1 MDHEDIRD
9 RNLADLYLADELSAE
24 EKAAFEEHFFDC
36 QECLE
41 ELETAR
47 SFGQGMKD
55 GAKLPATPARWW
67 MLLAFAA
74 GVVVTLALAALLK
87 RTPDFPEQQQLAAER
102 QKNSELQRELALA
115 ATPQTD
121 IDIYPLNVARESG
134 AVSQLR
140 LPATRRTFV
149 LMLDRQ
155 PDPAYRSYRAKLS
168 DAASRVIWTREG
180 IEPGARA
187 TFAIALPS
195 DLFAAGDY
203 FLDFEGDSAS
213 GFVRMA
219 RYRLHI
225 TSSAE
230 K

>member
-1 MDHEDIRD
+1 MDHEDTRD

-41 ELETAR
+41 ELEIAR
-47 SFGQGMKD
+47 SFRQGMKD
-55 GAKLPATPARWW
+55 GATIKATSGKWRVF
-67 MLLAFAA
+67 LAFAA
-74 GVVVTLALAALLK
+74 GVIVTLALAALLK

-102 QKNSELQRELALA
+102 QKNAELQKELALA
-115 ATPQTD
+115 AAPQTD

-140 LPATRRTFV
+140 LPAARRMFV

-155 PDPAYRSYRAKLS
+155 PDPSYRRYRAKLS
-168 DAASRVIWTREG
+168 AGDRVIWTREG

-203 FLDFEGDSAS
+203 FLDFEGDSGS

-219 RYRLHI
+219 RYRLHV